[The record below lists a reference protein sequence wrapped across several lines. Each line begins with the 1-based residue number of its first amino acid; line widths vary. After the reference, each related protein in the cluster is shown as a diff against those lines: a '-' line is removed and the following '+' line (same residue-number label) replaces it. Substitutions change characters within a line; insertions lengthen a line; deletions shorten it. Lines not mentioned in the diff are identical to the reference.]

1 MIGMSDISAWPV
13 KLTREQQKAAKQRRK
28 DFDAALKREGRAAG
42 WQCAS
47 GAVFRQFGDWFV
59 SLLPSLLWERGAVV
73 RMIIKPMALDPL
85 FWDIAG
91 LKENEEMPLS
101 FRATGA
107 WVLRPRSTDD
117 HIGLHIVEVEP
128 LATEVL
134 RWCSERASEILENV
148 SVQSML
154 AAIPDRECPRG
165 QERALAICLHIL
177 AEDLD
182 GAIDLCRTDDPDAHP
197 MMREGGGFTTHNPD
211 GTISTFL
218 DQASDWIARER
229 RNKLHAV

>member
-1 MIGMSDISAWPV
+1 MTGMSDIPAWPA
-13 KLTREQQKAAKQRRK
+13 KLTREQQKAAKQRSK
-28 DFDAALKREGRAAG
+28 DFDAALKREARAAG
-42 WQCAS
+42 WRYAR
-47 GAVFRQFGDWFV
+47 GDIFRQFGDWFV
-59 SLLPSLLWERGAVV
+59 SILPSLLWERGAVV
-73 RMIIKPMALDPL
+73 RMMIKPMALDPL

-91 LKENEEMPLS
+91 IKENEELPLS

-134 RWCSERASEILENV
+134 RWGSEQASEMLKNV

-154 AAIPDRECPRG
+154 AAIPERDRPRG
-165 QERALAICLHIL
+165 QHRALAICLHIL

-182 GAIDLCRTDDPDAHP
+182 GAIGLCRTDDPDAHP
-197 MMREGGGFTTHNPD
+197 MTREGGGFTTHNPD

-218 DQASDWIARER
+218 DQARDWIASKR
-229 RNKLHAV
+229 RKELHAV